1 MRLGLG
7 NEAAVLCGLALL
19 VGGGY
24 WQGQEAGRWQPRA
37 DRQAVDF
44 NAISRAPDGW
54 TSTDFSLGQKET
66 NVAGID
72 AYLARRYL
80 HTESGE
86 EVTVLILSGK
96 GGPISVHPPE
106 VCFSGQGYKNEAKI
120 VQVSLPGSA
129 GTNDHQFDLA
139 VFRGS
144 DSTDGHRIQL
154 LWGWTTSG
162 IWSVP
167 ANPRLAFARSPR
179 LYKMY
184 VSRSLQT
191 NHDRQDAALC
201 LDLMQ
206 QLIPE
211 MERALSDSHS
221 AARASAMTEIV
232 SETSPLLVRDSEFS
246 PQRAA
251 GKTVV
256 PMTADPSVTFGGCL
270 KRTFVHKPGRLNRQ
284 RLFLCQPWS

>member
-24 WQGQEAGRWQPRA
+24 WQSQEAGRWQPRA

-44 NAISRAPDGW
+44 NAISREPEGW
-54 TSTDFSLGQKET
+54 TSTDFSIEQKEAT
-66 NVAGID
+66 IAGID
-72 AYLARRYL
+72 AYLARRYE
-80 HTESGE
+80 HAETGE
-86 EVTVLILSGK
+86 EVTILILSGK

-106 VCFSGQGYKNEAKI
+106 VCFSGRGYKKEAKI
-120 VQVSLPGSA
+120 VQVPLPRTA

-139 VFRGS
+139 VFRGP
-144 DSTDGHRIQL
+144 DSTDGHRVQL

-184 VSRSLQT
+184 VSRSLQS
-191 NHDRQDAALC
+191 NHDRQDAKLC

-211 MERALSDSHS
+211 IERALSDADS
-221 AARASAMTEIV
+221 AAQTSAMSETVSETFPVLRQRRDRAARISEIV
-232 SETSPLLVRDSEFS
+232 SLGLSES
-246 PQRAA
+246 
-251 GKTVV
+251 G
-256 PMTADPSVTFGGCL
+256 SVGSGSL
-270 KRTFVHKPGRLNRQ
+270 ANKPGRLNR
-284 RLFLCQPWS
+284 